1 MGRFSAVNRPGE
13 TMLTNIQQYAV
24 LKGLDEE
31 LHLAESPL
39 QRMEGTLHLP
49 VALIVIPLFALANA
63 AIPLDLG
70 HFTTTLL
77 QPVALGIVLG
87 LVMGKFLGITLFSW
101 LAVKAGIAVLPEG
114 VAMRHVAGV
123 GLLGGIG
130 FTMSIFIA
138 ELSFSS
144 NYEML
149 VTAKTAIIIASL
161 LSGVLG
167 YFWLRIFS
175 AR

>member
-1 MGRFSAVNRPGE
+1 MA
-13 TMLTNIQQYAV
+13 A
-24 LKGLDEE
+24 
-31 LHLAESPL
+31 
-39 QRMEGTLHLP
+39 TL
-49 VALIVIPLFALANA
+49 F
-63 AIPLDLG
+63 
-70 HFTTTLL
+70 
-77 QPVALGIVLG
+77 QPVSLGIVLG
-87 LVMGKFLGITLFSW
+87 LVVGKFAGITLFSW
-101 LAVKAGIAVLPEG
+101 LLVKTGIAGMPEG
-114 VAMRHVAGV
+114 VRMHHIAGV

-144 NYEML
+144 SYEML

-167 YFWLRIFS
+167 YLWLRFLS

>member
-1 MGRFSAVNRPGE
+1 V
-13 TMLTNIQQYAV
+13 
-24 LKGLDEE
+24 
-31 LHLAESPL
+31 
-39 QRMEGTLHLP
+39 
-49 VALIVIPLFALANA
+49 
-63 AIPLDLG
+63 
-70 HFTTTLL
+70 
-77 QPVALGIVLG
+77 
-87 LVMGKFLGITLFSW
+87 
-101 LAVKAGIAVLPEG
+101 VKTGIAVLPEG
-114 VAMRHVAGV
+114 VAMRHAAGV
-123 GLLGGIG
+123 GLLVGIG

-175 AR
+175 ARLNK